1 MQNFVDNPHENCKN
15 SGEHTMKEK
24 WILENKKADFRG
36 LAERLGVSPLMV
48 KLAVNR
54 GYRTEKELN
63 DYFYGTREEMHD
75 GAQMKDASKAALLL
89 EHCIRRGG
97 RIGIASDF
105 DVDGIFSALILYKA
119 ITRLGGQARI
129 YTPDRVAEG
138 YGLNMRIVSQ
148 AVEEDTELL
157 ITCDNGI
164 AAAEPISYARE
175 LGITTIV
182 TDHHEVPFSLDP
194 MGRRC
199 YHLPDADAIV
209 NPKQEDCTYPYKGLC
224 GAGVAYK
231 VAQLLYERAGLADY
245 EMDELL
251 TYAAIATVADV
262 MDLTGENRIIVKYGL
277 YLLKRT
283 TNVGLRALMSVTGVD
298 PENLNTY
305 HIGFVLGPC
314 FNATGRLRTVE
325 MAFDLLLARDMEKAL
340 PLALELKQLND
351 SRKDM
356 TLEGVERACRIIE
369 EDDLDQMP
377 VMVVYLPGTHESL
390 AGIIAGRLRETYH
403 HPIYVVV
410 DGETGLKASGRSIEA
425 YSMYE
430 HLQKCDD
437 LLTRYGGHPM
447 AAGLSLPEVNL
458 PAFIRRLNEDTG
470 LTEEDF
476 RPIVRIDAAV
486 PIQLLSEQGIQELE
500 LLEPFGKGN
509 TKPLFAEQHFVIL
522 RARILG
528 KNRNAMKLTVRNDA
542 GCQMEAMYFG
552 DIDRFDRYVTEEF
565 GADQLEAM
573 YAGRSNQI
581 DLGFVYYPSVNEFRG
596 ARTLQIVVQHYCRI
610 RR

>member
-1 MQNFVDNPHENCKN
+1 
-15 SGEHTMKEK
+15 MKEK

-36 LAERLGVSPLMV
+36 LAARLGVSPLLV

-54 GYRTEKELN
+54 GYRTEEALN
-63 DYFYGTREEMHD
+63 DYFYGTREDMHD
-75 GAQMKDASKAALLL
+75 AALLKDAEKATLLL
-89 EHCIRRGG
+89 ESCIRRGG

-164 AAAEPISYARE
+164 AAAEPIAYAKE

-182 TDHHEVPFSLDP
+182 TDHHEVPFSVEPD
-194 MGRRC
+194 GRRC
-199 YHLPDADAIV
+199 YHLPDADATV
-209 NPKQEDCTYPYKGLC
+209 NPKQQDCTYPYKGLC
-224 GAGVAYK
+224 GAGVTYK
-231 VAQLLYERAGLADY
+231 VAQLLYDRAGIPAY

-262 MDLTGENRIIVKYGL
+262 MDLTGENRIIVKNGL

-298 PENLNTY
+298 PEGLNAY

-314 FNATGRLRTVE
+314 FNAAGRLRTVE
-325 MAFDLLLARDMEKAL
+325 MAFDLLLARDMETAL

-356 TLEGVERACRIIE
+356 TMRGVEQACQIIE

-390 AGIIAGRLRETYH
+390 AGIIAGRLREIYH

-430 HLQKCDD
+430 ELQKCGD

-447 AAGLSLPEVNL
+447 AAGLSLPESNL
-458 PAFIRRLNEDTG
+458 SAFIRRLNQNSS
-470 LTEEDF
+470 LTAEDF
-476 RPIVRIDAAV
+476 RPVVRIDAAV
-486 PIQLLSEQGIQELE
+486 PLQNLSEGMIQELD

-509 TKPLFAEQHFVIL
+509 TKPLFAEQHFAIL

-528 KNRNAMKLTVRNDA
+528 KNHNVLKMTVRNDA
-542 GCQMEAMYFG
+542 GFQMDAMYFG
-552 DIDRFDRYVTEEF
+552 DIDVFDRYVTEEF
-565 GADQLEAM
+565 GADQLDAM
-573 YAGRSNQI
+573 YAGRPNRI
-581 DLGFVYYPSVNEFRG
+581 DLGFVYYPSIHEFRG
-596 ARTLQIVVQHYCRI
+596 TRTLQIVIQHYCRI
-610 RR
+610 ARK